1 VSDAGALATDHR
13 HARELSTETQHNTYT
28 IYKTNT
34 RWEHNANRCVDFAL
48 RRHQKE
54 LNEKKLVRLE
64 AMLHLKESELQVLCS
79 HAHANISR
87 T

>member
-1 VSDAGALATDHR
+1 MQVHSRPISGTHGNSALR
-13 HARELSTETQHNTYT
+13 HNTTYT